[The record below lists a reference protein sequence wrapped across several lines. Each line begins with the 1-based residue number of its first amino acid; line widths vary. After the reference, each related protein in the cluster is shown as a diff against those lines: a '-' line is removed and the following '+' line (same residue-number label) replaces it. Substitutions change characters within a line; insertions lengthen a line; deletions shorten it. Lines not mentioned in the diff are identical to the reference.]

1 MKKSTTQFGV
11 IGLTTI
17 TLLLLAIFILT
28 LVSAGCSKD
37 SKDKAEE
44 TNKARIDG
52 QSSAIS
58 KDAKDDAVKMA
69 DGMVSLASLN
79 MTVRQ
84 LSDEAAKKAVNPS
97 VKAYAQ
103 RMLRE
108 GDTQDRELSNLAK
121 ALKIDLPASL
131 SDDGRSSV
139 KKLQKKDAGTAF
151 DVQYLDELNKV
162 VKKAANAADD
172 LSDDATNEAVRKYA
186 ATVNAAYDKRIDETK
201 DLKNV
206 LN

>member
-1 MKKSTTQFGV
+1 MNNSTTRTGFVGITTV
-11 IGLTTI
+11 GLF
-17 TLLLLAIFILT
+17 LLLISVLAF
-28 LVSAGCSKD
+28 VSSCSKD
-37 SKDKAEE
+37 STDKADD
-44 TNKARIDG
+44 TNKARING

-58 KDAKDDAVKMA
+58 KDAKDDAVQMANKMV
-69 DGMVSLASLN
+69 DLASLN

-84 LSDEAAKKAVNPS
+84 LSDEAAKKAINPS

-131 SDDGRSSV
+131 SNDGRSQV
-139 KKLQKKDAGTAF
+139 KSLQKENAGTAF
-151 DVQYLDELNKV
+151 DVKYLDELNKV

-172 LSDDATNEAVRKYA
+172 LNDDATNDAVKKYA
-186 ATVNAAYDKRIDETK
+186 ATVNSAYEKRIDETK
-201 DLKNV
+201 DLKNA